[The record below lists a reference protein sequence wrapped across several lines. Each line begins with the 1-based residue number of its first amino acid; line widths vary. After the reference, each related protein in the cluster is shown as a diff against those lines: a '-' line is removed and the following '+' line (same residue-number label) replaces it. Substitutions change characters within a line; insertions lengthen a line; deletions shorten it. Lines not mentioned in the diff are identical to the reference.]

1 MATKRA
7 RVGERRWPMAAAVLL
22 AGTLRLFLP
31 SQLRLDDARPV
42 ALVVLAVLMV
52 ALIAGDPGRIDRQ
65 ATWLRV
71 LTAVLIGV
79 ITVANAGSSVRL
91 VYAIIKTEPF
101 TNDPNILLVSG
112 AVIWLTN
119 IIAFGLWYWDLD
131 RGGAAAR
138 ALGAGISPAFMF
150 PEMSNP
156 EFVRDG
162 WYPSFVGEAHD
173 DGRGDDLTSRR
184 NPRGRPGGEHPE
196 VGPAAQNRPRPVRYG
211 ALGGIRTLAF

>member
-1 MATKRA
+1 
-7 RVGERRWPMAAAVLL
+7 MAAAVLL

-31 SQLRLDDARPV
+31 AQLRLDDARPV

-91 VYAIIKTEPF
+91 VYAVIKTEPF

-138 ALGAGISPAFMF
+138 ALETGISPAFMS
-150 PEMSNP
+150 PRCQTRNLS
-156 EFVRDG
+156 G
-162 WYPSFVGEAHD
+162 TVGTP
-173 DGRGDDLTSRR
+173 RSWITS
-184 NPRGRPGGEHPE
+184 GSSS
-196 VGPAAQNRPRPVRYG
+196 ADA
-211 ALGGIRTLAF
+211 TL

>member
-1 MATKRA
+1 MAKKQV

-22 AGTLRLFLP
+22 AGVLRLFLP
-31 SQLRLDDARPV
+31 TQLRIDDARPV

-71 LTAVLIGV
+71 LTGVLIGL
-79 ITVANAGSSVRL
+79 ITFVNAGSSIRL

-112 AVIWLTN
+112 GVIWLTN

-138 ALGAGISPAFMF
+138 ALGTGTLPGFVF

-162 WYPSFVGEAHD
+162 WYPSFVDYLH
-173 DGRGDDLTSRR
+173 LSYSTSMAFS
-184 NPRGRPGGEHPE
+184 PTDVSAIKPWAKLMMMAEE
-196 VGPAAQNRPRPVRYG
+196 TISVVVGILVVARAVNI
-211 ALGGIRTLAF
+211 LK

>member
-1 MATKRA
+1 
-7 RVGERRWPMAAAVLL
+7 MAAAVLL

-131 RGGAAAR
+131 R
-138 ALGAGISPAFMF
+138 
-150 PEMSNP
+150 
-156 EFVRDG
+156 V
-162 WYPSFVGEAHD
+162 
-173 DGRGDDLTSRR
+173 TSKSRCK
-184 NPRGRPGGEHPE
+184 
-196 VGPAAQNRPRPVRYG
+196 
-211 ALGGIRTLAF
+211 

>member
-1 MATKRA
+1 MAKIQA

-22 AGTLRLFLP
+22 AGVLRLFLP
-31 SQLRLDDARPV
+31 TQLRLDDARPV
-42 ALVVLAVLMV
+42 ALVALVALMI

-71 LTAVLIGV
+71 LTGVLIGL
-79 ITVANAGSSVRL
+79 ITFVNAGSSVRL

-112 AVIWLTN
+112 GIIWLTN
-119 IIAFGLWYWDLD
+119 VIAFGLWYWDLD

-138 ALGAGISPAFMF
+138 ALGTGTLPAFMF

-162 WYPSFVGEAHD
+162 WYPSFVDYLH
-173 DGRGDDLTSRR
+173 LSYSTSMAFS
-184 NPRGRPGGEHPE
+184 PTDVSAIKPWAKLMMMAEE
-196 VGPAAQNRPRPVRYG
+196 TISVVVGILVVARAVNI
-211 ALGGIRTLAF
+211 LK

>member
-1 MATKRA
+1 MATERA

-22 AGTLRLFLP
+22 AGVLRLFLP
-31 SQLRLDDARPV
+31 SRLRLDDAWPV

-71 LTAVLIGV
+71 LTAVRIGV

-112 AVIWLTN
+112 EVIRLTN
-119 IIAFGLWYWDLD
+119 IIAFGLWY
-131 RGGAAAR
+131 GISTVAAR
-138 ALGAGISPAFMF
+138 LPVCSEPVSHRRSCSPRRQTRTC
-150 PEMSNP
+150 PG
-156 EFVRDG
+156 G
-162 WYPSFVGEAHD
+162 WYRSSVDYLHLSYSTSMAFSPTDVSAIKPWAKLDD
-173 DGRGDDLTSRR
+173 DGRGDD
-184 NPRGRPGGEHPE
+184 
-196 VGPAAQNRPRPVRYG
+196 Y
-211 ALGGIRTLAF
+211 

>member
-1 MATKRA
+1 MAKKQA

-22 AGTLRLFLP
+22 AGALRLFLP
-31 SQLRLDDARPV
+31 TQLRVDDARPV
-42 ALVVLAVLMV
+42 ALVVLVALMV

-65 ATWLRV
+65 ATWLRA

-79 ITVANAGSSVRL
+79 ITVVNAGSSVRL
-91 VYAIIKTEPF
+91 VYAVVKTEPF

-138 ALGAGISPAFMF
+138 ALGTGSSPSFMF

-162 WYPSFVGEAHD
+162 WYPSFVDYLH
-173 DGRGDDLTSRR
+173 LSYSTSMAFS
-184 NPRGRPGGEHPE
+184 PTDVSAIKPWAKLMMMAEE
-196 VGPAAQNRPRPVRYG
+196 TISLVVGILVVARAVNI
-211 ALGGIRTLAF
+211 LK

>member
-31 SQLRLDDARPV
+31 PQLRLDDARPV
-42 ALVVLAVLMV
+42 ALVLLAVLMV
-52 ALIAGDPGRIDRQ
+52 AIIAGNTGRIDRQ
-65 ATWLRV
+65 ATWLQV

-150 PEMSNP
+150 PEMSN
-156 EFVRDG
+156 RS
-162 WYPSFVGEAHD
+162 YSA
-173 DGRGDDLTSRR
+173 
-184 NPRGRPGGEHPE
+184 
-196 VGPAAQNRPRPVRYG
+196 
-211 ALGGIRTLAF
+211 